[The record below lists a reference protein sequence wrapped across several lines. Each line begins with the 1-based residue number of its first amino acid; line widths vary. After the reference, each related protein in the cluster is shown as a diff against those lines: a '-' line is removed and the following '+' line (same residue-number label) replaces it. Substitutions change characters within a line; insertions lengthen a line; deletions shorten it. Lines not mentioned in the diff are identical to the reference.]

1 MTNDQLGPSL
11 AQDPDSV
18 AAVALERRQAA
29 RIAQQESEAQARL
42 LCEKLSEPQLH
53 ALRMAC
59 KGIVAKRA
67 AAIHGQ
73 SVHTMY
79 THRCRGMARLGVHT
93 MPEAAVLLTKAG
105 LV

>member
-1 MTNDQLGPSL
+1 MTNEQLGPSL
-11 AQDPDSV
+11 AMDADPV
-18 AAVALERRQAA
+18 AAAALASRHAAQVAQSQAA
-29 RIAQQESEAQARL
+29 EEARA
-42 LCEKLSEPQLH
+42 LCERLSEPQLH

-67 AAIHGQ
+67 AAINGQ

-79 THRCRGMARLGVHT
+79 TNRCRGMARLGVNT